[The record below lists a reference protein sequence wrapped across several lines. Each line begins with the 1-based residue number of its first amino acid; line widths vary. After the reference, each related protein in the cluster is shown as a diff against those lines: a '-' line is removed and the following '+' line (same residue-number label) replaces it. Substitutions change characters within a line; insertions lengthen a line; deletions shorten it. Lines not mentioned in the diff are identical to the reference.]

1 VLAKFLMA
9 AALQANC
16 HGPFLQQLFTAIQP
30 SHFVARCS
38 KENYMPD
45 DMKDMKKDQGQNPGQ
60 SGQQPGQPQQ
70 QQDDPSKK
78 NPTQDRTQEQDDKQK
93 QDQGGQRRAS

>member
-1 VLAKFLMA
+1 M
-9 AALQANC
+9 AALQAKR
-16 HGPFLQQLFTAIQP
+16 HRPLVQSTFTVIQP
-30 SHFVARCS
+30 SRSEARCS

-60 SGQQPGQPQQ
+60 SGHQPGQPQQ
-70 QQDDPSKK
+70 QHDDVSKK
-78 NPTQDRTQEQDDKQK
+78 NPAQDRNQEQDDKQK